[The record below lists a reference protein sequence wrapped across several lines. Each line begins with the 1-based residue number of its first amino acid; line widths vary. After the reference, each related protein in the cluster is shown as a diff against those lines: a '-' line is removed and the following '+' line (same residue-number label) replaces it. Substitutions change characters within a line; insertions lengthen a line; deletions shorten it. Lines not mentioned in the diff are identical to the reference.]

1 MPQPGVTTV
10 RMRRLGSELRKL
22 RENAGYTIEQV
33 AEHLEC
39 SPSRVSRIETGK
51 AQPPKQREIRDLLD
65 LFGATDARTRD
76 TLLQLAKEAAQP
88 GWYSEFQDVFPPRFG
103 SYIGLESEAAE
114 LRHFDNQLVHGLLQT
129 PEYAREVL
137 QTTLPG
143 EAPKTIDRLLELRLA
158 RQQILGRATPTFAL
172 WVILDENV
180 FRRPIGDAAV
190 MRGQVSR
197 LLDAIETPNITVQ
210 VLPFDKGGH
219 VGLDGPFS
227 LLGFPEPTDPDVV
240 YVESQAGNAYLE
252 QPHQVSRMNTKFNLL
267 VAAALDPRE
276 TGAFLRGI
284 EKETR

>member
-1 MPQPGVTTV
+1 
-10 RMRRLGSELRKL
+10 MRRLGSELRKL

-51 AQPPKQREIRDLLD
+51 AQPPKQREIRDLLE
-65 LFGATDARTRD
+65 LFGATDTRVRD

-143 EAPKTIDRLLELRLA
+143 EAPKTIDRLLDLRLA
-158 RQQILGRATPTFAL
+158 RQQILDRATPAFAL

-180 FRRPIGDAAV
+180 FRRPIGEAAV

-197 LLDAIETPNITVQ
+197 LLAAIKAPNITVQ
-210 VLPFDKGGH
+210 VLPFDKGAH

-227 LLGFPEPTDPDVV
+227 LLGFPDPTDPDVV

-267 VAAALDPRE
+267 VASALDPRG
-276 TGAFLRGI
+276 TAAFLHRI
-284 EKETR
+284 EEEMQ

>member
-1 MPQPGVTTV
+1 
-10 RMRRLGSELRKL
+10 MRRLGSELRKL

-51 AQPPKQREIRDLLD
+51 AQPPKQREIRDLLE
-65 LFGATDARTRD
+65 LFGATDARTGD

-158 RQQILGRATPTFAL
+158 RQQILGRATQAFAL

-180 FRRPIGDAAV
+180 FRRPIGEAAV
-190 MRGQVSR
+190 MRGQVTR

-210 VLPFDKGGH
+210 VLPFDKGAH

-267 VAAALDPRE
+267 VASALDPRE
-276 TGAFLRGI
+276 TAAFLRSI

>member
-1 MPQPGVTTV
+1 MPQPQVTTV

-22 RENAGYTIEQV
+22 REHAGYTIEQV

-51 AQPPKQREIRDLLD
+51 AQPPKQRELRDLLE
-65 LFGATDARTRD
+65 LFGATDARVRD
-76 TLLQLAKEAAQP
+76 ALLQLAKEAAQP
-88 GWYSEFQDVFPPRFG
+88 GWYNEFQDVFPPHFG
-103 SYIGLESEAAE
+103 SYIGLESETAE

-129 PEYAREVL
+129 PDYAREVL
-137 QTTLPG
+137 RTTLPS

-158 RQQILGRATPTFAL
+158 RQQILDRAAPPFSL

-180 FRRPIGDAAV
+180 LRRAIGDAQV
-190 MRGQVSR
+190 MREQVRR
-197 LLDAIETPNITVQ
+197 LLEAIDAPNITVQ
-210 VLPFDKGGH
+210 VLPFSKGAH

-252 QPHQVSRMNTKFNLL
+252 QPHQVSRMNAKFNLL
-267 VAAALDPRE
+267 VALALDPRE
-276 TGAFLRGI
+276 TASCLRRI
-284 EKETR
+284 EEEMQ

>member
-1 MPQPGVTTV
+1 
-10 RMRRLGSELRKL
+10 MRRLGSELRKL

>member
-1 MPQPGVTTV
+1 
-10 RMRRLGSELRKL
+10 MRRLGSELRKL
-22 RENAGYTIEQV
+22 RENAAYTIEQV

-51 AQPPKQREIRDLLD
+51 AQPPKQREIRDLLE
-65 LFGATDARTRD
+65 LFGATDTRVRD

-143 EAPKTIDRLLELRLA
+143 EAPKTIDRLLDLRLA
-158 RQQILGRATPTFAL
+158 RQQILDRAPSTFAL

-180 FRRPIGDAAV
+180 FRRPIGEATV

-197 LLDAIETPNITVQ
+197 LLDAIKAPNLTVQ
-210 VLPFDKGGH
+210 VLPFDKGAH

-227 LLGFPEPTDPDVV
+227 LLGFPEPSDPDVV

-267 VAAALDPRE
+267 VASALDPRE
-276 TGAFLRGI
+276 TAAFLRRI
-284 EKETR
+284 EEEMQ

>member
-1 MPQPGVTTV
+1 MPQPRVTTV

-22 RENAGYTIEQV
+22 RETAGYTIEQV
-33 AEHLEC
+33 AEQLEC

-51 AQPPKQREIRDLLD
+51 AQPPKQREIRFLLE
-65 LFGATDARTRD
+65 LFAATDVQARD

-103 SYIGLESEAAE
+103 SYIGLESEATE

-129 PEYAREVL
+129 PDYAREVL
-137 QTTLPG
+137 RATLPG
-143 EAPKTIDRLLELRLA
+143 EAPKTIDRLLELRVA
-158 RQQILGRATPTFAL
+158 RQQILDRAAPSFSL

-180 FRRPIGDAAV
+180 LRRSIGAPDV
-190 MRGQVSR
+190 MRRQVQR
-197 LLDAIETPNITVQ
+197 LIEATEAPNITLQ
-210 VLPFDKGGH
+210 VLPFSKGAH

-252 QPHQVSRMNTKFNLL
+252 QPHQVRRMTTKFNLL
-267 VAAALDPRE
+267 VASALDPGE
-276 TGAFLRGI
+276 TVSFLRKI
-284 EKETR
+284 EGENR

>member
-1 MPQPGVTTV
+1 MPQPHVTTV

-51 AQPPKQREIRDLLD
+51 AQPPKQREIRDLLE
-65 LFGATDARTRD
+65 LFGTADVQTRD

-88 GWYSEFQDVFPPRFG
+88 GWYNEFQDVFPPRFG

-129 PEYAREVL
+129 PDYAREVL
-137 QTTLPG
+137 QTTLFG

-158 RQQILGRATPTFAL
+158 RQQILKREEPPFAL
-172 WVILDENV
+172 WVIMDENV
-180 FRRPIGDAAV
+180 FRRPIGELPV
-190 MRGQVSR
+190 IRGQVRR
-197 LLDAIETPNITVQ
+197 LLEAAEAPNITLQ
-210 VLPFDKGGH
+210 VLPFGKGAH

-252 QPHQVSRMNTKFNLL
+252 QPHQVNRMTTKFNLL
-267 VAAALDPRE
+267 VASALDPRD
-276 TGAFLRGI
+276 TASFLRSL
-284 EKETR
+284 EKE

>member
-1 MPQPGVTTV
+1 MPQPRVTTV

-22 RENAGYTIEQV
+22 RESAGYTIEQV

-51 AQPPKQREIRDLLD
+51 AQPPKQREIRDLLE
-65 LFGATDARTRD
+65 LFDATDVQARD

-103 SYIGLESEAAE
+103 SYIGLESEATE

-129 PEYAREVL
+129 PAYARAVL
-137 QTTLPG
+137 RTTLPG
-143 EAPKTIDRLLELRLA
+143 EAPKTIDRLLELRVA
-158 RQQILGRATPTFAL
+158 RQQILDRAAPSFSL

-180 FRRPIGDAAV
+180 LRRPIGALDV
-190 MRGQVSR
+190 MREQVRR
-197 LLDAIETPNITVQ
+197 LLEAAEAPNITLQ
-210 VLPFDKGGH
+210 VLPFSKGAH

-252 QPHQVSRMNTKFNLL
+252 QPHQVRRMTTKFNLL
-267 VAAALDPRE
+267 VASALDPGE
-276 TGAFLRGI
+276 TVSFLREI

>member
-1 MPQPGVTTV
+1 MPQPRVTTV
-10 RMRRLGSELRKL
+10 RMRRLGTELRKL
-22 RENAGYTIEQV
+22 RESAGYTIEQV

-51 AQPPKQREIRDLLD
+51 AQPPKQRELRDLLE
-65 LFGATDARTRD
+65 LYGTSDARIHD
-76 TLLQLAKEAAQP
+76 ALLQLAREAAQP
-88 GWYSEFQDVFPPRFG
+88 GWYSEFQDVFPPHFG

-137 QTTLPG
+137 RTTLPS
-143 EAPKTIDRLLELRLA
+143 EAPRTIDRLLELRLA
-158 RQQILGRATPTFAL
+158 RQQLLDRAFPQFSL

-180 FRRPIGDAAV
+180 LRRQIGDPQV
-190 MRGQVSR
+190 MCEQIHRI
-197 LLDAIETPNITVQ
+197 LEAIKTPNITLQ
-210 VLPFDKGGH
+210 VLPFAKGAH

-252 QPHQVSRMNTKFNLL
+252 QPHQVNRMNTKFNLL
-267 VAAALDPRE
+267 VASALDPRE
-276 TGAFLRGI
+276 TASLLRSVEVEI
-284 EKETR
+284 Q

>member
-1 MPQPGVTTV
+1 
-10 RMRRLGSELRKL
+10 MRRLGSELRKL

-33 AEHLEC
+33 ADHLEC

-51 AQPPKQREIRDLLD
+51 AQPPKQREIRDLLE
-65 LFGATDARTRD
+65 LFGTTDARIRD

-114 LRHFDNQLVHGLLQT
+114 LRHFDNQLIHGLLQT

-143 EAPKTIDRLLELRLA
+143 EAPETIDRLLELRLA
-158 RQQILGRATPTFAL
+158 RQQILNRATPAFAL
-172 WVILDENV
+172 WVVLDENV
-180 FRRPIGDAAV
+180 FRRPIGEATV

-197 LLDAIETPNITVQ
+197 LLAAIKAPNITVQ
-210 VLPFDKGGH
+210 VLPFDKGAH

-227 LLGFPEPTDPDVV
+227 LLGFPDPTDPDVV

-252 QPHQVSRMNTKFNLL
+252 QPHQVSPMNTKFNLL
-267 VAAALDPRE
+267 VASALDPRE
-276 TGAFLRGI
+276 TAAFLHRI
-284 EKETR
+284 EEEMQ